1 MTILLKNLNNPM
13 KTQRVSKSYEHTI
26 GAIFVIQKVV
36 KKRREDLKKFEI
48 FVWWV
53 KNIEMKYKE
62 NIFWDCFFILN
73 RANFFQKN

>member
-1 MTILLKNLNNPM
+1 MTILLKTLNNSM

-48 FVWWV
+48 FV
-53 KNIEMKYKE
+53 
-62 NIFWDCFFILN
+62 
-73 RANFFQKN
+73 